1 MLLYATAPLKASA
14 AGTRSGPGRK
24 AARMRLFVEVELAVD
39 EIPIATELIRTLR
52 TLTDNVRTRNV
63 GKLFRALV
71 ARLDDPAQLESVA
84 AEVALLLQEGGGGLP
99 SEGPSQVVSEFFGA
113 FSAVV
118 FNQELVARQQ
128 SIVPYMYLLLR
139 LPDNAKSRIRETL
152 IPRVLKYLTLK
163 RPVDASRMDFFAHA
177 EAFAALVR
185 MEFVSITGAVTTIA
199 TLLRKPE
206 TRCAAITMLGK
217 TVELCLVQ
225 LTEIRDEGVLTEL
238 MSALQTVTEDAFQY
252 DVNYVKDSLG
262 WNHMPKQ
269 DAHGSSHHEGAHG
282 DAALAASTGVLR
294 AVDSFVGHRDQIFAM
309 CYDEEQA
316 QLVSGGKE
324 GTLIV
329 WSSEGQIVETVDMGH
344 HYACS
349 LDIHPTMHSLLVCGV
364 TKEDAG
370 AAAAAGNKS
379 LMAPR
384 VVCYGSTGHGW
395 EEQGSVVKETAKL
408 VSCIKAMGVE
418 GEHAFVTGETIESST
433 PSGQGGRLQ
442 ERVCYYDLNTAPNFA
457 SLQPVRQY
465 NEHEGLIT
473 SLALYP
479 PNPNLFFSGSR
490 DCTVRAWDRRAASSV
505 GLFGKMAASGRIQ
518 AHDMMITCLDALD
531 ATTIV
536 SAGMDARV
544 LRWDF
549 RTLSSQ
555 GGSSPVSVL
564 APDDSAVLKVA
575 LGGPP
580 SCAAVSTLR
589 GLYIVNLAPPSPFA
603 RPAEVFSDGRRVG
616 RYHDLIW
623 DHSRKILY
631 AAGDAMRVD
640 CYRLG

>member
-1 MLLYATAPLKASA
+1 
-14 AGTRSGPGRK
+14 
-24 AARMRLFVEVELAVD
+24 MRLFVEVELTPE
-39 EIPIATELIRTLR
+39 EIPMATELIRALR

-71 ARLDDPAQLESVA
+71 SRLDDPAQLDSVA
-84 AEVALLLQEGGGGLP
+84 AEVALLLQEGAGPGP
-99 SEGPSQVVSEFFGA
+99 SEGSAQSQWVVSEFFGA
-113 FSAVV
+113 FMAVV

-139 LPDNAKSRIRETL
+139 LPENAKSKIREVL

-163 RPVDASRMDFFAHA
+163 RPVEASRMDFFAHA
-177 EAFAALVR
+177 EAFAALVS

-206 TRCAAITMLGK
+206 NRCAAITMLGK

-225 LTEIRDEGVLTEL
+225 LTEQCDEAILEEL
-238 MSALQTVTEDAFQY
+238 AAALHTVTEEAFQY
-252 DVNYVKDSLG
+252 DVNYIRDSMG
-262 WNHMPKQ
+262 WNHLPKQ
-269 DAHGSSHHEGAHG
+269 DGHGNSHEGGHAE
-282 DAALAASTGVLR
+282 AASGGIGRSSGAGLR
-294 AVDSFVGHRDQIFAM
+294 AVNSFVGHRNQIFAM

-316 QLVSGGKE
+316 QLISGGKE
-324 GTLIV
+324 GTLIA

-349 LDIHPTMHSLLVCGV
+349 LDIHSATHTLFVCGV

-370 AAAAAGNKS
+370 GAAAGAGNRS
-379 LMAPR
+379 LLAPR
-384 VVCYGSTGHGW
+384 VVCYSSSGHGW
-395 EEQGSVVKETAKL
+395 KEQGSVVKETAKL

-418 GEHAFVTGETIESST
+418 GERAFVTGETIESST

-442 ERVCYYDLNTAPNFA
+442 ERVCYYDLNTASNFS

-465 NEHEGLIT
+465 SEHEGLIT

-479 PNPNLFFSGSR
+479 PNPNIFFSGSR
-490 DCTVRAWDRRAASSV
+490 DCTVRAWDRRTANSV
-505 GLFGKMAASGRIQ
+505 GMFGSVGANGRIQ
-518 AHDMMITCLDALD
+518 AHDSMITCLDAAD
-531 ATTIV
+531 ASTIV

-549 RTLSSQ
+549 RTLSTQ
-555 GGSSPVSVL
+555 GGSTPVSVL

-589 GLYIVNLAPPSPFA
+589 GLYFVNLAPPAPFA
-603 RPAEVFSDGRRVG
+603 RPAEIFSDGRRVG

-623 DHSRKILY
+623 AHSQNTLY

-640 CYRLG
+640 AYRLG